1 MNIIDRFEGEYAVIE
16 TDGGI
21 INVLRSE
28 LPENAAEGDVLTYD
42 GSWAVDGN
50 ATEERRSSMRSRLRR
65 LTGND

>member
-16 TDGGI
+16 TDGGM

-42 GSWAVDGN
+42 CTWAVDET